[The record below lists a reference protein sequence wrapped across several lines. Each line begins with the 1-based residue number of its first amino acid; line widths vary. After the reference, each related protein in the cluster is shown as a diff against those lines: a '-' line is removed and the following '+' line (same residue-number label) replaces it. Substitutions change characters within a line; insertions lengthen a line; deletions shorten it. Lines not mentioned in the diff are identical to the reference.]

1 MPNQKTSVTLTTN
14 TVFIPC
20 AGMGSRI
27 ADGTSN
33 FPKPL
38 RDLGGLPA
46 IARVISQYPE
56 DWEIVVALGHE
67 AELVKDAVT
76 ALLFGT
82 PRLSRVYFVHTD
94 SFKNEYQGL
103 SHTLLAARE
112 ALSGR
117 PFVFHAVDSIL
128 SESMFSLSRGLAD
141 KNQVFVSKCTT
152 PGTYR
157 YLKPSDSRDRVE
169 WQTRE
174 FSPTDAQSAYIGIA
188 HVYDHLNFWKNLS
201 TKADASPEAGETLG
215 LDLENIEL
223 VEVAEGSWL
232 DIGSIKGLAKAQEI
246 FQSDKNILQK
256 QDEAIWFSNS
266 MVIKVHNDHEFIQG
280 RVVRGRELAPFVPE
294 IIFSNS
300 HTYCYKEVRGVEL
313 SKSLEISPS
322 TFSSFLDFLWEFW
335 TADQAGVLD
344 KSTESQG
351 PYLDFYREKTLARIE
366 SLLDRFPSLEKSCLV
381 NGERVRSLSELCQAI
396 PWELLA
402 TITRTR
408 VHGDLHPENILAT
421 DDGSFV
427 LLDWR
432 QDMAGSSGPVGDVY
446 YDLGKMAHGLRVDHG
461 VVKRGGYEVKSDGED
476 GVSLS
481 IEWAPGKRRALEVFR
496 EQIISWGLSW
506 TQVLLVEA
514 IVYLNIAPLHQPDEY
529 SKFLAYLGRF
539 NAEKALGQMGE
550 FEPNGR

>member
-20 AGMGSRI
+20 AGRGSRI
-27 ADGTSN
+27 ADSKSN

-67 AELVKDAVT
+67 AELVRDAVT

-82 PRLSRVYFVHTD
+82 PRPGRVSFVHTD

-112 ALSGR
+112 ALSAR

-128 SESMFSLSRGLAD
+128 SESRFALSQSLAD
-141 KNQVFVSKCTT
+141 KNQVFVSKCAT

-157 YLKPSDSRDRVE
+157 YLKPFESPNRVE
-169 WQTRE
+169 WQTRA
-174 FSPTDAQSAYIGIA
+174 FSPSDEQSAYIGIA
-188 HVYDHLNFWKNLS
+188 HVYDHLNFWKNL
-201 TKADASPEAGETLG
+201 TANADASPEAGETLG
-215 LDLENIEL
+215 LDLDDIEL
-223 VEVAEGSWL
+223 VEVPAGAWL
-232 DIGSIKGLAKAQEI
+232 DIGSIQGLAHAQEI

-266 MVIKVHNDHEFIQG
+266 LVIKIHNDHEFIQG
-280 RVVRGRELAPFVPE
+280 RVVRGMKLAPFVPE
-294 IIFSNS
+294 IIFSNT
-300 HTYCYKEVRGVEL
+300 HTYCYKEVKGVEL

-322 TFSSFLDFLWEFW
+322 TFSSFLDFLWDFW
-335 TADQAGVLD
+335 TADQAGALD
-344 KSTESQG
+344 KSTEIQG
-351 PYLDFYREKTLARIE
+351 NYLDFYRQKTLARIDN
-366 SLLDRFPSLEKSCLV
+366 LLVRFPTLEKSCTI
-381 NGERVRSLSELCQAI
+381 NGKKIRSLSELCEAI

-402 TITRTR
+402 TITPAR

-432 QDMAGSSGPVGDVY
+432 QDMAGSNGPVGDVY
-446 YDLGKMAHGLRVDHG
+446 YDLGKMVHGLRVDHG
-461 VVKRGGYEVKSDGED
+461 VVKRGGYEVKSDGDD

-481 IEWAPGKRRALEVFR
+481 IEWAPGKQSAFEVFR
-496 EQIISWGLSW
+496 EQITSWGLSW

-539 NAEKALGQMGE
+539 NAEKALGQMGA

>member
-1 MPNQKTSVTLTTN
+1 MTLTTN

-20 AGMGSRI
+20 AGLGSRI

-56 DWEIVVALGHE
+56 DWKIVVALGHE
-67 AELVKDAVT
+67 AELVRDAVT

-82 PRLSRVYFVHTD
+82 PRLGRVSFVDTD

-103 SHTLLAARE
+103 SHTLLSARE

-128 SESMFSLSRGLAD
+128 SEPILALLQGLAD
-141 KNQVFVSKCTT
+141 KNQVFVSKCAT

-157 YLKPSDSRDRVE
+157 YLKPSDSSDRVK

-174 FSPTDAQSAYIGIA
+174 FSPNDQQSAYIGIA
-188 HVYDHLNFWKNLS
+188 HVYDHLNFWKNL
-201 TKADASPEAGETLG
+201 TAKADASPEAGETLG
-215 LDLENIEL
+215 LDLDDIEL
-223 VEVAEGSWL
+223 VEVPKGAWL
-232 DIGSIKGLAKAQEI
+232 DIGSIQGLAHAQEI
-246 FQSDKNILQK
+246 FQSEKNILQK

-266 MVIKVHNDHEFIQG
+266 MVIKIHNDHEFIQG
-280 RVVRGRELAPFVPE
+280 RVVRGKKLAPFVPE
-294 IIFSNS
+294 IVFSNS
-300 HTYCYKEVRGVEL
+300 HTYCYKEARGVEL
-313 SKSLEISPS
+313 SKSLEISPA
-322 TFSSFLDFLWEFW
+322 TFSSFLYFLWDFW
-335 TADQAGVLD
+335 TGDQAGVLD
-344 KSTESQG
+344 KSTEIQG
-351 PYLDFYREKTLARIE
+351 HYLDFYREKTLARIGN
-366 SLLDRFPSLEKSCLV
+366 LLARFPSLEKSCIV
-381 NGERVRSLSELCQAI
+381 NGQRVRSLSELCDAI

-402 TITRTR
+402 TITQAR

-421 DDGSFV
+421 DDGGFV

-432 QDMAGSSGPVGDVY
+432 QDMAGSSEPLGDVY
-446 YDLGKMAHGLRVDHG
+446 YDLGKMVHGLRVDHG
-461 VVKRGGYEVKSDGED
+461 IVKRGGYEVNSDGED

-481 IEWAPGKRRALEVFR
+481 IEWAPGKRKAFDVFR
-496 EQIISWGLSW
+496 DQITAWGLSW

-514 IVYLNIAPLHQPDEY
+514 IIYLNIAPLHQPDEY
-529 SKFLAYLGRF
+529 SKFLAYLGRL
-539 NAEKALGQMGE
+539 NAEKALEEMQE
-550 FEPNGR
+550 YEANGR